1 MAQYKLT
8 YFEFR
13 GKGELIRY
21 LFACMNI
28 EYEDY
33 KIDFSE
39 WPQHRSSYLYG
50 KLPILEINGTV
61 YNQSLAIGRYLAK
74 KAGMTGKTELDD
86 LHIDAIIDTINDFV
100 TYYPWFS
107 DKTKMEEYLDKD
119 GKIYLSGLEKQLGE
133 HNWFAGDY
141 VTWADFFWDIC
152 GDSIKFYVPEFAKGY
167 PKLSALQK
175 RVKEVPEI
183 AAWIE
188 RRTPAWR

>member
-107 DKTKMEEYLDKD
+107 DKT
-119 GKIYLSGLEKQLGE
+119 
-133 HNWFAGDY
+133 